1 MTDHPA
7 PVIATDLDGTL
18 LRDDSTLS
26 DRTRR
31 ALRLARAAG
40 ARVVVATA
48 RPARVIDVLFG
59 GDELDAA
66 VCGNGAVIYEVGSA
80 RVEIAKPLHEDLARW
95 LITEIHSL
103 VPELGFAVETG
114 THALY
119 EPGYRYHPTLDHD
132 RFEVACIAD
141 LMVGPLVKV
150 MVYLPHANPYDTWEL
165 LRPILGAAVDCTWS
179 SPTAP
184 ALEISAIGVSKADAL
199 AGLCSR
205 WGVSPADV
213 TAFGDAVNDLPML
226 VWAGTP
232 YAVANADPR
241 VLAATANHT
250 ATNNDD
256 GVALVLERLF
266 TPWPGRT
273 IHVRPSGI

>member
-1 MTDHPA
+1 VTDHPA

-66 VCGNGAVIYEVGSA
+66 VCGNGAVVYEVGST
-80 RVEIAKPLHEDLARW
+80 RVEVAKPLPGDLARW
-95 LITEIHSL
+95 LISEIHSL

-114 THALY
+114 TRALY
-119 EPGYRYHPTLDHD
+119 EPAYLYHPTHD
-132 RFEVACIAD
+132 NERFAVAGIDD

-150 MVYLPHANPYDTWEL
+150 MVYLPHANPHDTWEL
-165 LRPILGAAVDCTWS
+165 LRPALGAAIDCTWS

-266 TPWPGRT
+266 TP
-273 IHVRPSGI
+273 

>member
-1 MTDHPA
+1 MSLL
-7 PVIATDLDGTL
+7 IATDLDGTL

-40 ARVVVATA
+40 ARVVAATA
-48 RPARVIDVLFG
+48 RPARVVDALFG
-59 GDELDAA
+59 GDELLDAA
-66 VCGNGAVIYEVGSA
+66 ICGNGAVLYEVGSA
-80 RVEIAKPLHEDLARW
+80 RVEVAKPLPEDLARW
-95 LITEIHSL
+95 LILEIHSL

-114 THALY
+114 TRAFY
-119 EPGYRYHPTLDHD
+119 EPSYLYHPTLDHD
-132 RFEVACIAD
+132 RFVVASIAD

-150 MVYLPHANPYDTWEL
+150 MVYLPHANPHDTWEL
-165 LRPILGAAVDCTWS
+165 LRPILGTAVDCTWS

-184 ALEISAIGVSKADAL
+184 ALEISAPGVSKADAL
-199 AGLCSR
+199 ARLCSR
-205 WGVSPADV
+205 WDVCPADV

-241 VLAATANHT
+241 VLAATAHHT

-266 TPWPGRT
+266 TA
-273 IHVRPSGI
+273 

>member
-1 MTDHPA
+1 VDA
-7 PVIATDLDGTL
+7 
-18 LRDDSTLS
+18 
-26 DRTRR
+26 
-31 ALRLARAAG
+31 
-40 ARVVVATA
+40 
-48 RPARVIDVLFG
+48 LFG
-59 GDELDAA
+59 DDELDAA

-80 RVEIAKPLHEDLARW
+80 RVEIAKPLSADLARW
-95 LITEIHSL
+95 LISEIHSL
-103 VPELGFAVETG
+103 VPELGFAAETG

-119 EPGYRYHPTLDHD
+119 EPAYLFHPSHDFD
-132 RFEVACIAD
+132 RFPVASIEELVA
-141 LMVGPLVKV
+141 GPLVKV
-150 MVYLPHANPYDTWEL
+150 MVFLPNANPHDTWES
-165 LRPILGAAVDCTWS
+165 LRPVLGGAVACTWS
-179 SPTAP
+179 SATAP

-226 VWAGTP
+226 AWAGTP

-266 TPWPGRT
+266 GPHPAAQ
-273 IHVRPSGI
+273 PS